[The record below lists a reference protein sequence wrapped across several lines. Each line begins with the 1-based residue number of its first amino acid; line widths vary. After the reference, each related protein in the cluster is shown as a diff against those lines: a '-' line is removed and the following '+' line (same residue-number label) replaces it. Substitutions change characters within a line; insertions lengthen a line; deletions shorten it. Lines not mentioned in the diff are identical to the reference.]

1 MDLLQQHEL
10 GIGATNVARP
20 ILESIK
26 SSSQRMAFDVMRI
39 SSKVLEGE
47 KGVRAFEELLKSQDT
62 LEEEELYMMNNGI
75 SEEAAKTFYELIP
88 STEKLKVLHFH
99 NNMMGDEDLT
109 ELYLGDLN
117 LENKG
122 TLAIVNTRKQLT
134 PQIEVLEMARNKIN
148 AKAAQALAECLTTL
162 QSLKKLTL
170 AENGLKDDG
179 AVVIAK
185 ALEDGHRDLKELDVS
200 KEYVAEDG
208 SSNDP
213 ERDLDDDGKE
223 EEDDGEWDS
232 KLQVLKVE

>member
-1 MDLLQQHEL
+1 
-10 GIGATNVARP
+10 
-20 ILESIK
+20 
-26 SSSQRMAFDVMRI
+26 MAFDVMRI

-99 NNMMGDEDLT
+99 NNMMGDEGAMFVA
-109 ELYLGDLN
+109 EM
-117 LENKG
+117 NKG
-122 TLAIVNTRKQLT
+122 ILAIVNTRKQLT

-148 AKAAQALAECLTTL
+148 AKEAQALAECLTTL

-223 EEDDGEWDS
+223 EEDDGECDS

>member
-1 MDLLQQHEL
+1 MTTTITTPSRRERYLFALNQL
-10 GIGATNVARP
+10 
-20 ILESIK
+20 K
-26 SSSQRMAFDVMRI
+26 
-39 SSKVLEGE
+39 GE

-99 NNMMGDEDLT
+99 NNMMGDEGAMFVA
-109 ELYLGDLN
+109 EM
-117 LENKG
+117 NKG

-148 AKAAQALAECLTTL
+148 AKEAQALAECLTTL

-185 ALEDGHRDLKELDVS
+185 ALEDGHQDLKELDVS

>member
-1 MDLLQQHEL
+1 
-10 GIGATNVARP
+10 
-20 ILESIK
+20 
-26 SSSQRMAFDVMRI
+26 MAFDVMRI

-99 NNMMGDEDLT
+99 NNMMGDEGAMFVA
-109 ELYLGDLN
+109 EM
-117 LENKG
+117 NKG

-148 AKAAQALAECLTTL
+148 TKAAQALAECITTL

-179 AVVIAK
+179 VVVIAK